1 MDATAFKNL
10 VLPLTDKLLHFAY
23 TLLQDPVEAEDAVQE
38 VMLKLWKI
46 RQTLEQFNSLEA
58 YAMKVMKNW
67 CLDRLKSK
75 KPLLV
80 ENYNNMNNWRE
91 NPDPQVIL
99 EGVEKQRLLRIVIE
113 NLPLQQKLIL
123 QMRDLEGMEFEEIS
137 EIMDMEINT
146 VRVNLSRARNK
157 MKNELLKY
165 EKAWI
170 PAR

>member
-23 TLLQDPVEAEDAVQE
+23 TLLQDRVEAEDAVQE

-58 YAMKVMKNW
+58 FAMKVMKNW

-99 EGVEKQRLLRIVIE
+99 EGVEKQRLLRMVLE

-123 QMRDLEGMEFEEIS
+123 QMRDLEGMEFEQIS
-137 EIMDMEINT
+137 EIMDLEINT
-146 VRVNLSRARNK
+146 IRVNLSRARNK
-157 MKNELLKY
+157 IKKELLQY

-170 PAR
+170 PSR

>member
-23 TLLQDPVEAEDAVQE
+23 TLLQDTAEAEDAVQE

-58 YAMKVMKNW
+58 FAMKVMKNW

-80 ENYNNMNNWRE
+80 ENYNSMKNWRE

-99 EGVEKQRLLRIVIE
+99 ESVEKQRLLRLVLE
-113 NLPLQQKLIL
+113 SLPMQQKLIL
-123 QMRDLEGMEFEEIS
+123 QMRDLEEMEFDQIS

-146 VRVNLSRARNK
+146 IRVNLSRARNK

-165 EKAWI
+165 EKVWI